1 MMDGG
6 QVTRSNAMGPQPS
19 LGYEKLLTEGEAID
33 ALGLG
38 VRPNPLGALKWL
50 VRTKKLSV
58 VRIGRGIMRFRAQ
71 DLSDFIER
79 HYDQVV
85 T

>member
-1 MMDGG
+1 M
-6 QVTRSNAMGPQPS
+6 SLQPS
-19 LGYEKLLTEGEAID
+19 IGFEKLLTEDEAID

-38 VRPNPLGALKWL
+38 VRPNPLGALKWI

-71 DLSDFIER
+71 DISDFVER
-79 HYDQVV
+79 HYDKIVS
-85 T
+85 

>member
-1 MMDGG
+1 MNLQRG
-6 QVTRSNAMGPQPS
+6 
-19 LGYEKLLTEGEAID
+19 LGYEKLLTEDEVINAF
-33 ALGLG
+33 GLG

-58 VRIGRGIMRFRAQ
+58 VRIGRGIMRFRPQ
-71 DLSDFIER
+71 DISDFIER

>member
-1 MMDGG
+1 MSL
-6 QVTRSNAMGPQPS
+6 QSNV
-19 LGYEKLLTEGEAID
+19 GYEKLLTEDEAID

-38 VRPNPLGALKWL
+38 ARPNPLGALKWL

-79 HYDQVV
+79 HYDQIVS
-85 T
+85 

>member
-1 MMDGG
+1 M
-6 QVTRSNAMGPQPS
+6 NLPS
-19 LGYEKLLTEGEAID
+19 SIGYEKLLTEDEAID

-50 VRTKKLSV
+50 IRTKRLSV
-58 VRIGRGIMRFRAQ
+58 VRIGRGIMRFRPQ
-71 DLSDFIER
+71 DISDFIER